1 MSTKTFDKIA
11 EGLIDAIAIA
21 IAKGK
26 ADPATYQVHAP
37 GRLGQSEPVEPAR
50 PYKQGEKKLSP

>member
-11 EGLIDAIAIA
+11 EGLIDAIA

-37 GRLGQSEPVEPAR
+37 GRFGQSEPVEPAR
-50 PYKQGEKKLSP
+50 PYKQGKLSP

>member
-1 MSTKTFDKIA
+1 MSTKAFDKIA

-21 IAKGK
+21 KDK

-37 GRLGQSEPVEPAR
+37 GRFGQSEPVEPAR
-50 PYKQGEKKLSP
+50 PYKQGKLSP

>member
-1 MSTKTFDKIA
+1 MSTKAFDKIA
-11 EGLIDAIAIA
+11 EGLIDAIA